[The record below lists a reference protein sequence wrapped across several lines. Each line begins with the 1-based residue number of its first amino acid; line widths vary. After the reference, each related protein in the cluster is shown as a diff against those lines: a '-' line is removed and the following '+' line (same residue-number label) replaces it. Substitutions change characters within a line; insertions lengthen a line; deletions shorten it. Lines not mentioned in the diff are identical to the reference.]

1 MSRTNKVSEQLLS
14 ISLCADYG
22 NKAVLRQVALEIGRG
37 EILGLVGQ
45 SGCGKSTLALAILR
59 LLNLKGG
66 KSAGTIQLSGVD
78 LMKLSERQ
86 MRSIRGKE
94 IGLVLQ
100 SPLSSLNPVLKI
112 GTQLAEAWYAHR
124 KSDRQQC
131 RNALLESLANVS
143 LPPQDE
149 FLNRYPSQLSVGQ
162 AQRVLIAMA
171 VLHRPSLI
179 IADEPTSALDVITQA
194 EVLSLFRRLTKEI
207 GVAILFISHD
217 LLSVSTI
224 ADRIAVMHEGEI
236 VECRE
241 AHALFVDPNHWY
253 TRSLIA
259 ALPSVPTTRSETNLG
274 RTLVKSQAVGA
285 SVSKVNYHVPR

>member
-1 MSRTNKVSEQLLS
+1 MNGGQITSDALLS
-14 ISLCADYG
+14 ISLSAEYA
-22 NKAVLRQVALEIGRG
+22 KKSVLQQVTFQIERG

-59 LLNLKGG
+59 LLHLKGG
-66 KSAGTIQLSGVD
+66 KSFGTIQLNGLD
-78 LMKLSERQ
+78 LMSLSERQ

-100 SPLSSLNPVLKI
+100 SPLSSLNPVLRI
-112 GTQLAEAWYAHR
+112 GTQLAEAWRAHR
-124 KSDRQQC
+124 GGGRQEC

-143 LPPQDE
+143 LPPEEE
-149 FLNRYPSQLSVGQ
+149 FLRRYPAQLSVGQ

-171 VLHRPSLI
+171 VLHRPTLL

-194 EVLSLFRRLTKEI
+194 EVLGLFRNLSRKM
-207 GVAILFISHD
+207 GVAILYITHD

-224 ADRIAVMHEGEI
+224 ADRIAVMHRGEI

-241 AHALFVDPNHWY
+241 PQAIFTDPQHAY
-253 TRSLIA
+253 TRNLIA
-259 ALPSVPTTRSETNLG
+259 ALPSVPGLPATKGLYRAA
-274 RTLVKSQAVGA
+274 VKSHAAGH
-285 SVSKVNYHVPR
+285 S